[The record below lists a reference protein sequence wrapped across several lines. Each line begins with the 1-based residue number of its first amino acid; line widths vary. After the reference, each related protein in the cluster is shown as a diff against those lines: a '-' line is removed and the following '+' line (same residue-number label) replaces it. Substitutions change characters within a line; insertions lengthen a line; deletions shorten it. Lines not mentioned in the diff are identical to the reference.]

1 MTKLIKLAIV
11 LVILALVGI
20 GIVWMKQRLF
30 HELGDKFR
38 KSYDAYSHNYVGN
51 SDCEVLDVACS
62 RGRLE
67 IMQIVADQ
75 SPRLQGDA
83 GSCYKL

>member
-1 MTKLIKLAIV
+1 M
-11 LVILALVGI
+11 ILALVGI

-38 KSYDAYSHNYVGN
+38 KSFDAYLGNYVGHN
-51 SDCEVLDVACS
+51 SDCDTFDAPCS

-75 SPRLQGDA
+75 SRAYNATPEAATSFQR
-83 GSCYKL
+83 